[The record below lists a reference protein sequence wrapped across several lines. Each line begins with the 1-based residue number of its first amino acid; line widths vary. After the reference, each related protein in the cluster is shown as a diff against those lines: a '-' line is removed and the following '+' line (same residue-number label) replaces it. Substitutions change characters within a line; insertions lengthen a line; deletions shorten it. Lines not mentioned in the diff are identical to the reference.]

1 MVSTDVAKAAD
12 IYYTIVFYTS
22 TFAIIA
28 LSVTLHHVM
37 KGTRHSFLVL
47 IMMLFIVSNLCAV
60 LSNTFA
66 RVWIYSQ
73 EDKRVPY
80 IYLQAAAS
88 ALRDISF
95 NLAHWVFSF

>member
-1 MVSTDVAKAAD
+1 MGSTDVAKAAD
-12 IYYTIVFYTS
+12 IYYAIVFYSS

-28 LSVTLHHVM
+28 LAVTLHHVM

-47 IMMLFIVSNLCAV
+47 IMMLYVVSNLCAI

-73 EDKRVPY
+73 EDKQEDKRVPY
-80 IYLQAAAS
+80 MYL
-88 ALRDISF
+88 
-95 NLAHWVFSF
+95 